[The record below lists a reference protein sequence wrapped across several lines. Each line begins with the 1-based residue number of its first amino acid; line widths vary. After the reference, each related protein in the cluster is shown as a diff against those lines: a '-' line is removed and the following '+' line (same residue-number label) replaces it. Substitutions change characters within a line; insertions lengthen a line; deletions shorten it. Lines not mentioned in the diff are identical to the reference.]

1 VNALDAA
8 AYREIHDVFTEV
20 SDTLDIG
27 VVLLLGDG
35 ACFSAGQDVSEAS
48 EIRKDSEAYLRAAA
62 EALVSVTISPAIVV
76 AGVQRFAIGAGL
88 ILATSADLLV
98 IDEAAKLSLPEL
110 KYGVAAGAA
119 HVSRW
124 IGATAGERAFL
135 TGEPIDPSTMA
146 RAGAKIVAGVQVAR
160 TARAITEQQA
170 SYGASTARMA
180 KSIAARD
187 RLTLAERYRSEIRT
201 TIAARLVDFRPSA
214 R

>member
-1 VNALDAA
+1 MNALDAA

-20 SDTLDIG
+20 SVTSDIG
-27 VVLLLGDG
+27 VVLLLGDR
-35 ACFSAGQDVSEAS
+35 ACFSAGQDITEAS
-48 EIRKDSEAYLRAAA
+48 AISKDSEAYLLAAA
-62 EALVSVTISPAIVV
+62 EALLSVTISPAIVV

-98 IDEAAKLSLPEL
+98 LDEAAQLSLPEL

-124 IGATAGERAFL
+124 IGATAGQRAFL
-135 TGEPIDPSTMA
+135 TGVPIEPSALA
-146 RAGAKIVAGVQVAR
+146 RAGATIVSGSQVAP
-160 TARAITEQQA
+160 TARAIAEQQA

-180 KSIAARD
+180 KSIAARE

-201 TIAARLVDFRPSA
+201 TIAARLMDFSPSA
-214 R
+214 Q